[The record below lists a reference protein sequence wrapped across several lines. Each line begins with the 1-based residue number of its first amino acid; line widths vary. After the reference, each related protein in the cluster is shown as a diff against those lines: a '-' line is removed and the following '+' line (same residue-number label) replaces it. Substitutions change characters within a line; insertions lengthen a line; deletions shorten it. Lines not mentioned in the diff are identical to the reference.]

1 MKNTRLDVAQVRAD
15 LLAAIVPLVPFDGW
29 SGPAFAA
36 AVAAVG
42 IDPGVA
48 ALVCPRGA
56 VDLAVDYHRA
66 GDAAMLAAMAEA
78 GLDALRYRER
88 VALALR
94 LRLEA
99 ADAELAR
106 RGAAVFA
113 LPQYAATGAGLIWG
127 TSDAIWR
134 ALGDSSQDFN
144 WYSKRLSLSAVYSAC
159 VLYWMGDSS
168 EGRRDTL
175 EFIDRRIENVMQFE
189 KVKGKLTGLPGLK
202 ELLATIHAP
211 GHAPNNGAAR

>member
-1 MKNTRLDVAQVRAD
+1 
-15 LLAAIVPLVPFDGW
+15 
-29 SGPAFAA
+29 
-36 AVAAVG
+36 
-42 IDPGVA
+42 
-48 ALVCPRGA
+48 
-56 VDLAVDYHRA
+56 
-66 GDAAMLAAMAEA
+66 
-78 GLDALRYRER
+78 
-88 VALALR
+88 
-94 LRLEA
+94 
-99 ADAELAR
+99 LAR

-211 GHAPNNGAAR
+211 GHAPGHAPNKEAAR